1 MRKRAGGRREL
12 RVKDDAPPF
21 ALLRQAVAGRVR
33 RDFISCIGI
42 MSNVPSIA
50 TAAPRPTLLILG
62 GTGEGFAL
70 AKAAT
75 EQLGGAIAGLRVITS
90 MAGRVASLR
99 QPAGE
104 LRVGGF
110 RGVDAAGV
118 AHDGIEG
125 LARYLRQEQV
135 GAVID
140 ATHPFAARMGWNAA
154 AACVQAAVPLL
165 RLERPAWQAGP
176 GDDWEQVTDWVAAA
190 EALRGRARRVF
201 LTVGRQE
208 LAPFA
213 TLDEIW
219 FLIRSVEAPDPALR
233 FARSELLLARGP
245 FHLEDERALLKEHR
259 IDTIVCKNSGGGA
272 TDAKL
277 AAAREMGLHVV
288 MLARPARPD
297 VAAVPTVAAAVDWA
311 RDVLAKS

>member
-1 MRKRAGGRREL
+1 
-12 RVKDDAPPF
+12 
-21 ALLRQAVAGRVR
+21 
-33 RDFISCIGI
+33 
-42 MSNVPSIA
+42 
-50 TAAPRPTLLILG
+50 
-62 GTGEGFAL
+62 
-70 AKAAT
+70 
-75 EQLGGAIAGLRVITS
+75 
-90 MAGRVASLR
+90 
-99 QPAGE
+99 
-104 LRVGGF
+104 
-110 RGVDAAGV
+110 
-118 AHDGIEG
+118 
-125 LARYLRQEQV
+125 
-135 GAVID
+135 
-140 ATHPFAARMGWNAA
+140 
-154 AACVQAAVPLL
+154 VQAAVPLL